1 MAKGV
6 RMRLLAQSA
15 AIWTPVDPVAFVEH
29 GSTSEAAPER
39 MPYDA
44 SVLKSLAASGRLG

>member
-1 MAKGV
+1 MSNGV

-15 AIWTPVDPVAFVEH
+15 VIWTPVDTVAFVEH
-29 GSTSEAAPER
+29 GATSEAAPER

-44 SVLKSLAASGRLG
+44 SLLKELAAKGRI